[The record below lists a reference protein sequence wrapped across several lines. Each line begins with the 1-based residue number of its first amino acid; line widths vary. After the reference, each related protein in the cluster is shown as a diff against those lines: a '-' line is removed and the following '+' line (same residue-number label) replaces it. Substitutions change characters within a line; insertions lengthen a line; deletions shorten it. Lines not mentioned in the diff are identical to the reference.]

1 MSFWVF
7 HQSYLKLPLSLHIV
21 FSNMLL
27 VMPKNIYISKM
38 EPVDSNFKI
47 PGDFKIT
54 SYFCISPH
62 YPRRIVCLLKTFI
75 SYDSTCI
82 LV

>member
-47 PGDFKIT
+47 PGDF
-54 SYFCISPH
+54 
-62 YPRRIVCLLKTFI
+62 
-75 SYDSTCI
+75 
-82 LV
+82 